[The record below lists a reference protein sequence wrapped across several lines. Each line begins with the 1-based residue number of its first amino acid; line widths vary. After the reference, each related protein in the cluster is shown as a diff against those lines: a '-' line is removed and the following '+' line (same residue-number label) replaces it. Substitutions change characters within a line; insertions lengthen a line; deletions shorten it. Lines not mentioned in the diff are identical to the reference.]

1 MILSARLAS
10 FVSILS
16 TSLGWMAYRHLFICW
31 LSWCQEGLVL
41 SLCLFAYLLSGMC
54 LRRRTS
60 SGDLHRIGSA
70 NDDSL
75 GAQDSWASPKRL
87 HCITAPDVSFFCHYS
102 PQLQRFVLATDVGLE
117 ERAFRRCRHEV
128 VVNSRL
134 DSTIGINLA
143 ALELHE

>member
-1 MILSARLAS
+1 MILFARFVS

-41 SLCLFAYLLSGMC
+41 SLCLFVYLLSGVC

-60 SGDLHRIGSA
+60 SGDLHRIGSG
-70 NDDSL
+70 DSL

-87 HCITAPDVSFFCHYS
+87 HCITAHDVSFFCHRS
-102 PQLQRFVLATDVGLE
+102 E
-117 ERAFRRCRHEV
+117 ERRVGKE
-128 VVNSRL
+128 
-134 DSTIGINLA
+134 G
-143 ALELHE
+143 